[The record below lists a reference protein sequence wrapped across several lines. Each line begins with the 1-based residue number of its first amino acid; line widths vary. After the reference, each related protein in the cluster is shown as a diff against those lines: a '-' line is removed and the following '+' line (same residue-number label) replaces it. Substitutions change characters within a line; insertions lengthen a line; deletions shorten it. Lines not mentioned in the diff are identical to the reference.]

1 MKDPPKGL
9 FFVLNYFSTFI
20 FIKTFMTMKYF
31 YRLLLC
37 LLILSPVCYQAQ
49 GFQVNLQGQK
59 QQGMGGAG
67 TAFLQ
72 DASVLFFNP
81 GGASFVDGNQ
91 INLGVTPT
99 FARGAFMDDK
109 THVVSR
115 TNSPVSTPFAAY
127 GMFELKDS
135 SKLKL
140 GLAVYTPFG
149 STVQW
154 EDQWTGRFA
163 LTRLE
168 LRAIFIQP
176 TVSYQ
181 ITKKLGLGI
190 GIVYATGKVNLQK
203 DIPLID
209 VNGNYGHAELSGK
222 AQGYGFNAGVYFKP
236 IEKLSI
242 GLTYRSK
249 VSMAVNDGQA
259 TFDVPESVSA
269 NFPDGK
275 FKSKLPL
282 PSVTTLG
289 LGFKASSKLDFALD
303 INYVGWKAYDTLSFD
318 YENNTASLIDTKSAR
333 LYKNTFAFRGGAQY
347 KITENFAARLGLAYG
362 ITPVQSGYVT
372 PETPDANRVNYT
384 AGIGYGI
391 GKHFRVDA
399 SFLFTHLKRTDTN
412 KETNLSGTFKTNVCA
427 PGISFGYKF

>member
-1 MKDPPKGL
+1 M
-9 FFVLNYFSTFI
+9 NYLY
-20 FIKTFMTMKYF
+20 K
-31 YRLLLC
+31 LLLFVF
-37 LLILSPVCYQAQ
+37 LSAPALYFAQ

-67 TAFLQ
+67 TAYMQ
-72 DASVLFFNP
+72 DASSLFFNP
-81 GGASFVDGNQ
+81 GGASFVHGNS
-91 INLGVTPT
+91 IIAGVTPT
-99 FARGAFMDDK
+99 FARGAFMDANTK
-109 THVVSR
+109 EVSR

-127 GMFELKDS
+127 GLFEIKDS

-140 GLAVYTPFG
+140 GLAIYTPFG

-154 EDQWTGRFA
+154 ENGWTGRFA

-176 TVSYQ
+176 TVSYR
-181 ITKKLGLGI
+181 ITDKLGI
-190 GIVYATGKVNLQK
+190 GAGFVYATGKVNLQK
-203 DIPLID
+203 DIPIINAD
-209 VNGNYGHAELSGK
+209 GDYAHAELNGK
-222 AQGYGFNAGVYFKP
+222 AQGFGFNAGVYFNP

-249 VSMAVNDGQA
+249 VEMAVNDGDA
-259 TFDVPESVSA
+259 TFTVPESVAA
-269 NFPDGK
+269 NFPNGK

-289 LGFKASSKLDFALD
+289 FGYKATDKLNFALD

-318 YENNTASLIDTKSAR
+318 YENNTTSLIDTKSAR
-333 LYKNTFAFRGGAQY
+333 MYKNTFAFRAGAQY
-347 KITENFAARLGLAYG
+347 KIDSHFAARLGLAYG
-362 ITPVQSGYVT
+362 ITPVQNGYVT

-384 AGIGYGI
+384 AGIGYET
-391 GKHFRVDA
+391 KHLKLDA

-412 KETNLSGTFKTNVCA
+412 TETNLSGTFKTNVIA
-427 PGISFGYKF
+427 PGISIGYKF

>member
-1 MKDPPKGL
+1 MRHLYQAFLL
-9 FFVLNYFSTFI
+9 FAI
-20 FIKTFMTMKYF
+20 IH
-31 YRLLLC
+31 
-37 LLILSPVCYQAQ
+37 PVIHYAQ

-67 TAFLQ
+67 TACML
-72 DASVLFFNP
+72 DAAALFFNP
-81 GGASFVDGNQ
+81 GGSGFVKGNSA
-91 INLGVTPT
+91 LVGVTPT
-99 FARGAFMDDK
+99 FARGAFMDAGTK
-109 THVVSR
+109 EISR

-127 GMFELKDS
+127 GLFEIKDS

-154 EDQWTGRFA
+154 EDGWTGRFA

-176 TVSYQ
+176 TVSYK
-181 ITKKLGLGI
+181 ITKKLGI
-190 GIVYATGKVNLQK
+190 GAGFVYATGKVNLQK

-209 VNGNYGHAELSGK
+209 VDGNYGHAELSGK
-222 AQGYGFNAGVYFKP
+222 ASGYGFNAGIYFEP
-236 IEKLSI
+236 VEKLSI

-249 VSMAVNDGQA
+249 VMMEVKSGQA
-259 TFDVPESVSA
+259 TFNVPASTAA
-269 NFPDGK
+269 NFPNGT

-289 LGFKASSKLDFALD
+289 FGYKVSGKLNFALD

-318 YENNTASLIDTKSAR
+318 YENNTTSLIDTKSAR
-333 LYKNTFAFRGGAQY
+333 MYRNTFAFRAGAQY
-347 KITENFAARLGLAYG
+347 KINTHFAARLGLAYG
-362 ITPVQSGYVT
+362 ITPVQNGYVT

-384 AGIGYGI
+384 AGFGYET
-391 GKHFRVDA
+391 KHLIIDA
-399 SFLFTHLKRTDTN
+399 SVLFTHLERTDTN
-412 KETNLSGTFKTNVCA
+412 TETNLSGTFKTNVIA
-427 PGISFGYKF
+427 PGISIGYKF